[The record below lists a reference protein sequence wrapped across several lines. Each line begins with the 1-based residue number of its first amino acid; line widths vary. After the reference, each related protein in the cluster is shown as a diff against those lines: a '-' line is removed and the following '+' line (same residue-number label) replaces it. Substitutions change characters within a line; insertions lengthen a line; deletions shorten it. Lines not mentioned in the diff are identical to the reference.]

1 MPTGLFADFMGAAAA
16 AAAASALADFVG
28 ASALAKPAAALC
40 QHGFVARHTQITAEY
55 IIIKT
60 VFIGR
65 TRASIAI
72 G

>member
-1 MPTGLFADFMGAAAA
+1 MPTGLFGDFVGAT
-16 AAAASALADFVG
+16 AASALAFADFVG
-28 ASALAKPAAALC
+28 ALALAKPTAALC

>member
-1 MPTGLFADFMGAAAA
+1 MPTGLLGDFMGAAAA
-16 AAAASALADFVG
+16 AFAFAAASAPP
-28 ASALAKPAAALC
+28 AKPAAALC

-65 TRASIAI
+65 TRASIAV

>member
-1 MPTGLFADFMGAAAA
+1 MPTGLFADFVGATAAFA
-16 AAAASALADFVG
+16 FADFVG
-28 ASALAKPAAALC
+28 DLASAKPAAALC

-60 VFIGR
+60 VFIGHA
-65 TRASIAI
+65 RASIAI